1 MQESRTLHNS
11 GTKKYF
17 SRLVKWKNWQL
28 SSRWSQS
35 SLDEWL
41 ASIVTVVLR
50 WSHWHFTVGSRG
62 TTASTLA
69 PAAALSAVSG
79 RVNGIVNSYF
89 GCERILLAL
98 CGGQT
103 QTTPTPTS
111 ENRKVWE
118 KFKHICD
125 VVSYIME
132 DGEQFQYLC
141 HSTLVLNFTVKMNC
155 RNLGKLQG
163 LGFVFRI
170 YFYFRLLHIFAIMFW
185 YILHPMNLWPLI
197 RLFKLNIN
205 TI

>member
-1 MQESRTLHNS
+1 MQESHTSHNCD
-11 GTKKYF
+11 TKKYF
-17 SRLVKWKNWQL
+17 RLVKWKNWQL
-28 SSRWSQS
+28 SSPWSQS

-125 VVSYIME
+125 RGWGSLC
-132 DGEQFQYLC
+132 FQYLC
-141 HSTLVLNFTVKMNC
+141 HSTLE
-155 RNLGKLQG
+155 LQTKAK
-163 LGFVFRI
+163 R
-170 YFYFRLLHIFAIMFW
+170 RFAKISQW
-185 YILHPMNLWPLI
+185 RRRPL
-197 RLFKLNIN
+197 LNICY
-205 TI
+205 